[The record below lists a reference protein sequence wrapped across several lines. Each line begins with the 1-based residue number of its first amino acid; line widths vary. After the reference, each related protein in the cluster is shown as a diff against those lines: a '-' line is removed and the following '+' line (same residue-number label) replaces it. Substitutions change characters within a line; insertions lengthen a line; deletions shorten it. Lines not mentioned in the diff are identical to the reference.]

1 MTFPPTTNPTHN
13 QNKQQNKIM
22 GTIWTNKK
30 LKGRTHFQI
39 GAIGPSSG
47 CDANRYNNEQTF
59 TVRKS
64 DGWHFVYLRGKA
76 E

>member
-1 MTFPPTTNPTHN
+1 
-13 QNKQQNKIM
+13 M
-22 GTIWTNKK
+22 GTIWTNEK
-30 LKGRTHFQI
+30 LKGRTHFQV
-39 GAIGPSSG
+39 GAIGPESG